1 MIINKQRLKQT
12 LAKQVPAA
20 ISKQVFNDLEKEF
33 EKAKA
38 KLLRDFETHAVTQEL
53 DGRNSSSNISQTLDG
68 EGNLYS
74 FIGFAGED
82 ALASLR
88 ELLNDIKIISKR
100 VDRNNL
106 VFTIKIAVPD
116 GEAIA
121 AATPMPWAPGLS
133 WAEGIEKG
141 ISGLGNFLNK
151 KTSKS
156 RSGQGIQIDFS
167 VRGGTFSTTSYMTKI
182 LEDFVSALT
191 SLR

>member
-1 MIINKQRLKQT
+1 
-12 LAKQVPAA
+12 
-20 ISKQVFNDLEKEF
+20 
-33 EKAKA
+33 
-38 KLLRDFETHAVTQEL
+38 
-53 DGRNSSSNISQTLDG
+53 
-68 EGNLYS
+68 
-74 FIGFAGED
+74 
-82 ALASLR
+82 
-88 ELLNDIKIISKR
+88 
-100 VDRNNL
+100 
-106 VFTIKIAVPD
+106 
-116 GEAIA
+116 
-121 AATPMPWAPGLS
+121 MPWAPGLS

>member
-1 MIINKQRLKQT
+1 M
-12 LAKQVPAA
+12 
-20 ISKQVFNDLEKEF
+20 EF
-33 EKAKA
+33 EKAKD
-38 KLLRDFETHAVTQEL
+38 KLFRDFGLIAVTQEL